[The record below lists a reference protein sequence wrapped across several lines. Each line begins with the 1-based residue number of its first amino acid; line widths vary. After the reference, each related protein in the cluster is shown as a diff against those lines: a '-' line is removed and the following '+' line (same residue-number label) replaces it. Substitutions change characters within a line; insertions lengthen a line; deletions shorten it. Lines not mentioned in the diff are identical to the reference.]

1 MTETLK
7 RKIIHIDEDLCD
19 GCGQCVPAC
28 AEGALQI
35 IDGKAKLVD
44 EIYCDGLGDCLGEC
58 PQGAITMEERE
69 AKPFDEKAVEEHLD
83 RFKERNESEHHAH
96 HSATPCTASQQI
108 RQVEEDNS
116 QVEDDVQRGR
126 PAPRLENWPIQIKLV
141 SPEASF
147 LQCEHIVIA
156 ADCVPFAYP
165 DFHEQFLKGKTLLI
179 GCPKLDDPEL
189 YLDRLTEIFKKTN
202 PQTVT
207 VAIMEVPCCSGM
219 INLVE
224 RAKENAMADFTLHQ
238 EIVKIDG
245 SLR

>member
-83 RFKERNESEHHAH
+83 RLKERNESEHHAH

-116 QVEDDVQRGR
+116 QVEDDVQGDR

-147 LQCEHIVIA
+147 LQCEHLVIA

-165 DFHEQFLKGKTLLI
+165 DFHEKFLKGKSLLI